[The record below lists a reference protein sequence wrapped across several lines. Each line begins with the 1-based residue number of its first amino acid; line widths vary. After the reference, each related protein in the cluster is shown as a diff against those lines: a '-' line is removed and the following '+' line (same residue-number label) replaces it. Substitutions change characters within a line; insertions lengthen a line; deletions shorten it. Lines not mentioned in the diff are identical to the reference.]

1 MARNCLRYWKKRST
15 KFRSAYRAKSQARL
29 NSRFAFGGNHGSDL
43 SDFEAADDAVGVV
56 TLAGEKGL
64 RLNLGA
70 KLFGLG
76 YVVNLPAGE
85 IERQGIAKGVDDHVN
100 LRRQPA
106 ARTPYGL
113 VEPPFFLERR
123 RCVGGL
129 ARWLRR
135 SSRTDCRDRPP
146 KS

>member
-1 MARNCLRYWKKRST
+1 MDRLPESWPFHLAARIRQGNPPNPESM
-15 KFRSAYRAKSQARL
+15 
-29 NSRFAFGGNHGSDL
+29 SRKPYDL
-43 SDFEAADDAVGVV
+43 SDFEAGDEAVGVV
-56 TLAGEKGL
+56 ILVGEKGL
-64 RLNLGA
+64 RVNLDA

-76 YVVNLPAGE
+76 YVVNLSAGE
-85 IERQGIAKGVDDHVN
+85 TERQGIAKGVDDHVN

-113 VEPPFFLERR
+113 VEPLFFLERR